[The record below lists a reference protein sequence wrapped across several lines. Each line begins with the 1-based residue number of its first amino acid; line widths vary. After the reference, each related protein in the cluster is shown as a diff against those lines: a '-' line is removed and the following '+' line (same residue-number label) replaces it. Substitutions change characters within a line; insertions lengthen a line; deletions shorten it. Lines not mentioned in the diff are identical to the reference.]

1 MSETL
6 AQAFVRAQAEMHHAK
21 LDAKNTHFKSSYATL
36 QSVIDAVKP
45 ALNRNG
51 LAFLQRAEPVDG
63 GVMVETVFLHV
74 SGDQMSAG
82 KVHVP
87 TSKFDAHGT
96 GSAYTYAKRYG
107 LAMACGIGSDEDDD
121 GNQAAANPPQRRST
135 SVAAAVIETGGARFD
150 PQIRDD
156 ICEAIDN
163 CFADDPESGLAL
175 LDPDALDLILDRLR
189 KDAELKIGVWAAL
202 PSKVRTFIKR
212 REAA

>member
-6 AQAFVRAQAEMHHAK
+6 AQAFVRAQGEMHHAK

-121 GNQAAANPPQRRST
+121 GNQAAANPPQRRPT
-135 SVAAAVIETGGARFD
+135 SVASAVIETGGAKFD
-150 PQIRDD
+150 EGLRDELV
-156 ICEAIDN
+156 EAIDQ
-163 CFADDPESGLAL
+163 CFVDDPETGLVCVDEVS
-175 LDPDALDLILDRLR
+175 LDMVLDRLR
-189 KDAELKIGVWAAL
+189 KDAELKIGAWSKL
-202 PSKVRTFIKR
+202 PSKVRTFIRK
-212 REAA
+212 REA